1 LFFLFLTCAHYF
13 KENLLLFMK
22 PTLVILAAGIGSRY
36 GGVKQMDK
44 IGPSGES
51 IIDYSVFDA
60 IRAGFG
66 KVVFVLNPKI
76 IDDFKQ
82 IYEARLKG
90 KIETSYVLQELHNIP
105 EGVSFNPERVKPWGT
120 GHAVLVTKDV
130 VSEPFA
136 VINADDFYG
145 KHAFELISGFLSKLN
160 NEQAE
165 YAMVG
170 YKLKNTLSDH
180 GSVSR
185 GVCQLKN
192 GLLTDV
198 VERTSIVR
206 KGQQVVFQDEGK
218 EVEIDENSVV
228 SMNFWGFT
236 PKYFE
241 QSEKDFKDFI
251 EENANQLKAEFYI
264 PTVANNLITKKE
276 ATIRVLTSNDQWFG
290 VTYQEDKPTT
300 IANIRKL
307 VEEGKYPENL
317 WA

>member
-1 LFFLFLTCAHYF
+1 
-13 KENLLLFMK
+13 MK

-76 IDDFKQ
+76 IEDFKE
-82 IYEARLKG
+82 IYEERLAG
-90 KIETSYVLQELHNIP
+90 KIETAYVLQEIENIP
-105 EGVSFNPERVKPWGT
+105 KGVKYNPERIKPWGT
-120 GHAVLVTKDV
+120 GHAVLVTKDAV
-130 VSEPFA
+130 NEPFA

-145 KHAFELISGFLSKLN
+145 RHAFELISGFLSKLN
-160 NEQAE
+160 NDKAE

-185 GVCQLKN
+185 GVCQSEN

-206 KGQQVVFQDEGK
+206 KGKKVVFQDEGN

-236 PKYFE
+236 PKYFQ

-251 EENANQLKAEFYI
+251 SKNADQLKAEFYI

-290 VTYQEDKPTT
+290 VTYQEDKPVT
-300 IANIRKL
+300 IANIQKL
-307 VEEGKYPENL
+307 VVEGKYPEKL
-317 WA
+317 WK

>member
-1 LFFLFLTCAHYF
+1 
-13 KENLLLFMK
+13 MK

-76 IDDFKQ
+76 IDDFKE
-82 IYEARLKG
+82 IYDKRLFG
-90 KIETSYVLQELHNIP
+90 KIETQYVLQELHNIP
-105 EGVSFNPERVKPWGT
+105 QGVKFNPERIKPWGT
-120 GHAVLVTKDV
+120 GHAVLVTRNAV
-130 VSEPFA
+130 NEPFA

-145 KHAFELISGFLSKLN
+145 RHAFELIGTFLSKLEN
-160 NEQAE
+160 NQSE

-185 GVCQLKN
+185 GICQTKN

-206 KGQQVVFQDEGK
+206 KSERVVFEDNGK
-218 EVEIDENSVV
+218 EVEIDEDAVV

-236 PKYFE
+236 PNYFS
-241 QSEKDFKDFI
+241 QSEEDFKEFI
-251 EENANQLKAEFYI
+251 EKNAEHLKAEFYI
-264 PTVANNLITKKE
+264 PTVANKLINNNE
-276 ATIRVLTSNDQWFG
+276 ATIKVLTSNDQWFG
-290 VTYQEDKPTT
+290 VTYQEDKAVT
-300 IANIRKL
+300 IDNIRKL
-307 VEEGKYPENL
+307 VQDGKYPENL
-317 WA
+317 WK

>member
-1 LFFLFLTCAHYF
+1 
-13 KENLLLFMK
+13 MK

-36 GGVKQMDK
+36 GGVKQMDT

-82 IYEARLKG
+82 IYEARLHD
-90 KIETSYVLQELHNIP
+90 KIETAYVLQELHNIP
-105 EGVSFNPERVKPWGT
+105 EGVTFNPERLKPWGT
-120 GHAVLVTKDV
+120 GHAVLVTKDFV
-130 VSEPFA
+130 HEPFA

-145 KHAFELISGFLSKLN
+145 KHAFNLISEFLLKLN
-160 NEQAE
+160 NNQPE

-170 YKLKNTLSDH
+170 YKMKNTLSEH

-185 GVCQLKN
+185 GVCQSKN

-206 KGQQVVFQDEGK
+206 KGDKVVYRDEGT

-241 QSEKDFKDFI
+241 QSEKDFRAFI
-251 EENANQLKAEFYI
+251 EKNANQLKAEFYI
-264 PTVANNLITKKE
+264 PTVINHLIENKE
-276 ATIRVLTSNDQWFG
+276 ATIQVLTSNDQWFG
-290 VTYQEDKPTT
+290 VTYQEDKPIT
-300 IANIRKL
+300 IANIHKL
-307 VEEGKYPENL
+307 IKAGNYPENL
-317 WA
+317 WK

>member
-1 LFFLFLTCAHYF
+1 
-13 KENLLLFMK
+13 MK

-60 IRAGFG
+60 IQAGFG

-76 IDDFKQ
+76 IDDFKE
-82 IYEARLKG
+82 IYENRLAG
-90 KIETSYVLQELHNIP
+90 NIETAYVLQEINNIP
-105 EGVSFNPERVKPWGT
+105 DGVKYNPERIKPWGT
-120 GHAVLVTKDV
+120 GHAVLVTKNAV
-130 VSEPFA
+130 NEPFA

-145 KHAFELISGFLSKLN
+145 RHAFELIAGFLSSLK
-160 NEQAE
+160 NEQTE

-170 YKLKNTLSDH
+170 YKLKNTLSEH

-185 GVCQLKN
+185 GICQSEN

-198 VERTSIVR
+198 VERRSIVR
-206 KGQQVVFQDEGK
+206 KGNKVVFQDEGK

-236 PKYFE
+236 PKYFS

-251 EENANQLKAEFYI
+251 TRNAGQLKSEFYI

-290 VTYQEDKPTT
+290 VTYQEDKPIT

-307 VEEGKYPENL
+307 VEAGKYPENL